1 MGEVAVLEAVFEGAL
16 RAGGGMGEVMGE
28 ARVGSLVGDA
38 GEAVVGELGAPGAS
52 GGGVAHRGRLL
63 ENDEDA
69 AARGVYDRLF
79 GLVGKAV
86 FPQTVS
92 EEQSGS

>member
-1 MGEVAVLEAVFEGAL
+1 M
-16 RAGGGMGEVMGE
+16 
-28 ARVGSLVGDA
+28 
-38 GEAVVGELGAPGAS
+38 GAPGAS

-69 AARGVYDRLF
+69 AARGISDRLLVR
-79 GLVGKAV
+79 LVGEGV
-86 FPQTVS
+86 GVEPQTVS